1 MSSRSN
7 SAPTL
12 LLATTGSVP
21 VSTNIKSATVCVTK
35 CSNDESATNRFSD
48 YGKTLSQWFISC
60 TTLDDG
66 GCSLPDFGKV
76 FDEETIWEIDSNP
89 SNNED
94 PRNLGATTLSTKSQE
109 QTPSCTK
116 EVHMLAGWKHL
127 VTSNNYC

>member
-7 SAPTL
+7 SAPAL
-12 LLATTGSVP
+12 LLATVSVP
-21 VSTNIKSATVCVTK
+21 VSTNIKSSTVCVTK
-35 CSNDESATNRFSD
+35 CSKDQSATNRFSD
-48 YGKTLSQWFISC
+48 NGKTLSQWFISC

-66 GCSLPDFGKV
+66 GCSFPDFGKV
-76 FDEETIWEIDSNP
+76 FDEESIWEIDSNP

-109 QTPSCTK
+109 QTFCTK